1 MFEDL
6 PASVRAADRAHH
18 AILEEVVF
26 SRHLNPTNAEEARR
40 VFVRERRDAPP
51 FHYQPLPDADA
62 LRRRLDALQ
71 PPRSHPAGDLVARCV
86 DSTRLLVEALATRDA
101 GAFSALADA
110 HGWMPAPTLLTGWE
124 DALAD
129 DGEGAAPLPAGAVIA
144 ALDGALRA
152 RGLRHWRVI
161 PDTVLAARVVVD
173 GAKRELRV
181 HPGAHFREGDAERL
195 VVHEIDVHA
204 RRAENGAAQ
213 PLRVF
218 QTGLPGALLTEEGL
232 AMVAEQRAGLAS
244 AAALARQVTVCR
256 AVRRA
261 AEVGFRPLYDE
272 LCAEVGPGLAW
283 SIALRVKRGLAHPEE
298 PGVYAKDSVYLAGY
312 VRVRAWL
319 DAGGPLHWLYVGK
332 VGVDDPVGDW
342 LDAGWLRPGATPEPW
357 GPRPPG

>member
-1 MFEDL
+1 MFGDL

-18 AILEEVVF
+18 ALLEEVVF

-40 VFVRERRDAPP
+40 AFVRERRDAPP
-51 FHYQPLPDADA
+51 FRYLPLPDADG

-71 PPRSHPAGDLVARCV
+71 PPRSHPAGALVARCI
-86 DSTRLLVEALATRDA
+86 DGTRLLIEALATREA
-101 GAFSALADA
+101 AAFGALAAA
-110 HGWMPAPTLLTGWE
+110 HGWMPGAELLVG
-124 DALAD
+124 DATLAD
-129 DGEGAAPLPAGAVIA
+129 AAELAPPVPAGAVIA
-144 ALDGALRA
+144 ALDAALVA

-161 PDTVLAARVVVD
+161 ADTVLAARVVVD

-181 HPGAHFREGDAERL
+181 HPGALFRAGDAERL

-218 QTGLPGALLTEEGL
+218 QTGLPGALATEEGL
-232 AMVAEQRAGLAS
+232 AMVAEQAAGLATP
-244 AAALARQVTVCR
+244 AALARQITVCR

-261 AEVGFRPLYDE
+261 AEVGFRTLYDE
-272 LCAEVGPGLAW
+272 LCDEVGPGLAW
-283 SIALRVKRGLAHPEE
+283 SIALRVKRGLARPEE

-312 VRVRAWL
+312 ARVRAWL

-332 VGVDDPVGDW
+332 VGIDDPVGAW
-342 LDAGWLRPGATPEPW
+342 LEGGWVRPGPTPGPW
-357 GPRPPG
+357 GPRPPE